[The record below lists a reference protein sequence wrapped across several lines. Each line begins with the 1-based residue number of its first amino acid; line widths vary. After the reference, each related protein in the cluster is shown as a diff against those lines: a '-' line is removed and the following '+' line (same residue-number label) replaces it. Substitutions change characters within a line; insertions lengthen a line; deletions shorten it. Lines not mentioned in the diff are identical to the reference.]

1 MKGGDLEWVY
11 KATGMPEDYQ
21 FRAYDR
27 NAFCLDAS
35 LVSTADEA
43 GRQAFLRSVG
53 DYAMKSEEN
62 LVYLNV
68 WDWDP
73 GWKIEVM
80 ENGRSLDVRRLS
92 GVKDPM
98 YLYSMEAFSFNKGYT
113 AEYTPGVLTAS
124 YPASTTCHIFSVEAS
139 SPSSTLEI
147 RVEDRFGRVY
157 SETMHRPRELK
168 LEY

>member
-1 MKGGDLEWVY
+1 MDFINCLKGRSKITVFSGHTHCVYNVDHTATPGYVPVFESCSGAVCGAWWYMVYDFPKENVHIGTDGAPGGYRIVRMKGGDLEWVY

-68 WDWDP
+68 C
-73 GWKIEVM
+73 V
-80 ENGRSLDVRRLS
+80 
-92 GVKDPM
+92 
-98 YLYSMEAFSFNKGYT
+98 
-113 AEYTPGVLTAS
+113 VL
-124 YPASTTCHIFSVEAS
+124 
-139 SPSSTLEI
+139 
-147 RVEDRFGRVY
+147 
-157 SETMHRPRELK
+157 
-168 LEY
+168 